1 MIAKDLRSAYE
12 PGGRG
17 KRWFKVKEAQSVDC
31 VIIAADRGSGRRRGW
46 LSNYHLAVRQ
56 GDGFA
61 DVGKTFKGLTDRQ
74 FAEMT
79 ERLGA
84 LAIADDGYTVRVRP
98 EVVVEV
104 AYNEIQKSPSYPSGF
119 ALRFARITRVRDDKA
134 PPRRPASTS
143 FAGSTRVNS
152 RPRDAPR
159 SSACA
164 RMMPSAFMGG
174 TLGRCLALTALL
186 LLVSSDRPALGN
198 PEDGRRGSRPPSRTS
213 SATTGD
219 APSRRRGR
227 PRRASHRSSAR
238 FRPSR
243 AARVIP
249 ISSGIGSRAVHAKS
263 MGPGISG
270 QLAEMIKSEPAGAR
284 SCFTCHAPL
293 AEQAPLIRGGEGL
306 VPNPDLDTHL
316 QSQGV
321 VCASCHVRGHQRFG
335 PPRRDGTVA
344 SRAPRESLP
353 HNGLTRTTAFLR
365 SEFCAS
371 CHQFA
376 PNGLA
381 LNGKLLENTFE
392 EWRASP
398 AARRGRQC
406 QDCHMPDRRHL
417 WRGIHDPEMVK
428 SGVQIKLVTGRARY
442 RPGEKLTA
450 RLTITSTGVGHDFP
464 TYVTPRVLV
473 RAQLLDAAGEPVPG
487 SLEERAIGR
496 EVPLDLS
503 REIADTR
510 IPAGGGSRSTMLVGS
525 IARDSVSA

>member
-1 MIAKDLRSAYE
+1 
-12 PGGRG
+12 
-17 KRWFKVKEAQSVDC
+17 
-31 VIIAADRGSGRRRGW
+31 
-46 LSNYHLAVRQ
+46 
-56 GDGFA
+56 
-61 DVGKTFKGLTDRQ
+61 
-74 FAEMT
+74 MT
-79 ERLGA
+79 
-84 LAIADDGYTVRVRP
+84 
-98 EVVVEV
+98 
-104 AYNEIQKSPSYPSGF
+104 
-119 ALRFARITRVRDDKA
+119 
-134 PPRRPASTS
+134 
-143 FAGSTRVNS
+143 
-152 RPRDAPR
+152 
-159 SSACA
+159 
-164 RMMPSAFMGG
+164 SAFMGG
-174 TLGRCLALTALL
+174 MLGRLLALTALL

-198 PEDGRRGSRPPSRTS
+198 G
-213 SATTGD
+213 
-219 APSRRRGR
+219 GR
-227 PRRASHRSSAR
+227 PARISPAEQDFIRDHWRRPIPPQGMAPTRFSPLERSLS
-238 FRPSR
+238 
-243 AARVIP
+243 P
-249 ISSGIGSRAVHAKS
+249 ISCGTCHLDQFRDWQSSVHAKS

-270 QLAEMIKSEPAGAR
+270 QLAEMIKNDPAAAR

-293 AEQAPLIRGGEGL
+293 AEQAPLIRGSEGL

-376 PNGLA
+376 PNGLT
-381 LNGKLLENTFE
+381 LNGKPLENTFE

-398 AARRGRQC
+398 AARRGQQC

-428 SGVQIKLVTGRARY
+428 SGVQIKLVTGRTRY

-473 RAQLLDAAGEPVPG
+473 RAELLDAAGEPVPG

-510 IPAGGGSRSTMLVGS
+510 IPAGGRFMLDYARQLDHPGLRLRVRVTVFPDHFYTEFFESLLDSGAGDGDAQIREALDATRRSAFV
-525 IARDSVSA
+525 IFDRDVPLM

>member
-1 MIAKDLRSAYE
+1 M
-12 PGGRG
+12 
-17 KRWFKVKEAQSVDC
+17 
-31 VIIAADRGSGRRRGW
+31 
-46 LSNYHLAVRQ
+46 
-56 GDGFA
+56 
-61 DVGKTFKGLTDRQ
+61 
-74 FAEMT
+74 
-79 ERLGA
+79 
-84 LAIADDGYTVRVRP
+84 RVM
-98 EVVVEV
+98 
-104 AYNEIQKSPSYPSGF
+104 A
-119 ALRFARITRVRDDKA
+119 
-134 PPRRPASTS
+134 
-143 FAGSTRVNS
+143 
-152 RPRDAPR
+152 
-159 SSACA
+159 
-164 RMMPSAFMGG
+164 SAFTGG
-174 TLGRCLALTALL
+174 MPWRLLALTALL

-198 PEDGRRGSRPPSRTS
+198 G
-213 SATTGD
+213 
-219 APSRRRGR
+219 GR
-227 PRRASHRSSAR
+227 PARISPAEQDFIRDHWRRPIPSQGTAPARFSSLERSLSPVSCGTCHPDQFRDWRSSW
-238 FRPSR
+238 
-243 AARVIP
+243 
-249 ISSGIGSRAVHAKS
+249 HAKS

-270 QLAEMIKSEPAGAR
+270 QLAEMIKSEPATAR

-293 AEQAPLIRGGEGL
+293 AEQAPLIRATEGL

-335 PPRRDGTVA
+335 PPQRDGMVA

-353 HNGLTRTTAFLR
+353 HNGFTRTTAFLR

-381 LNGKLLENTFE
+381 LSGKLIENTFE

-398 AARRGRQC
+398 AARRGQQC

-417 WRGIHDPEMVK
+417 WRGIHDPETVK

-442 RPGEKLTA
+442 RPNEKLTA

-473 RAQLLDAAGEPVPG
+473 RAELLDAAGESVPG

-510 IPAGGGSRSTMLVGS
+510 IPAGGRFTLDYARQLDRPGLRLRVSVTVFPDHFYTGFFESLLDSGAGDGDAQIREALDATRRSAFV
-525 IARDSVSA
+525 IFDRDVPLM

>member
-1 MIAKDLRSAYE
+1 MSRMRRAGVRWPRSRGGRYLAERLVVDTVDAAHAFHARAVADGHEGVIAKDLRSAYE

-79 ERLGA
+79 ERLDA
-84 LAIADDGYTVRVRP
+84 LAVADDGYTVRVRP

-134 PPRRPASTS
+134 PPLGDQPRRASPALRASIRDQGTRRGVALCACDGLHTHGRYARAAPRVDRAPPAPVLRPA
-143 FAGSTRVNS
+143 
-152 RPRDAPR
+152 RPWQSR
-159 SSACA
+159 SS
-164 RMMPSAFMGG
+164 
-174 TLGRCLALTALL
+174 
-186 LLVSSDRPALGN
+186 
-198 PEDGRRGSRPPSRTS
+198 RRGSRPPSRRS

-219 APSRRRGR
+219 APSRRRATA
-227 PRRASHRSSAR
+227 PAR
-238 FRPSR
+238 FSPLERSLAPVSCGTCHPDQFR
-243 AARVIP
+243 DWQ
-249 ISSGIGSRAVHAKS
+249 SSVHAKS
-263 MGPGISG
+263 MGPGIAG
-270 QLAEMIKSEPAGAR
+270 QLAEMIKSEPATAR

-398 AARRGRQC
+398 AARRGQQC

-428 SGVQIKLVTGRARY
+428 SGVQIKLVTGR
-442 RPGEKLTA
+442 
-450 RLTITSTGVGHDFP
+450 
-464 TYVTPRVLV
+464 
-473 RAQLLDAAGEPVPG
+473 RAL
-487 SLEERAIGR
+487 
-496 EVPLDLS
+496 
-503 REIADTR
+503 
-510 IPAGGGSRSTMLVGS
+510 PAG
-525 IARDSVSA
+525 

>member
-1 MIAKDLRSAYE
+1 MTSA
-12 PGGRG
+12 
-17 KRWFKVKEAQSVDC
+17 
-31 VIIAADRGSGRRRGW
+31 
-46 LSNYHLAVRQ
+46 L
-56 GDGFA
+56 
-61 DVGKTFKGLTDRQ
+61 
-74 FAEMT
+74 
-79 ERLGA
+79 
-84 LAIADDGYTVRVRP
+84 
-98 EVVVEV
+98 
-104 AYNEIQKSPSYPSGF
+104 
-119 ALRFARITRVRDDKA
+119 
-134 PPRRPASTS
+134 
-143 FAGSTRVNS
+143 
-152 RPRDAPR
+152 
-159 SSACA
+159 
-164 RMMPSAFMGG
+164 MGG
-174 TLGRCLALTALL
+174 MLWRLLALTVLL
-186 LLVSSDRPALGN
+186 LVVSSDRPALGK
-198 PEDGRRGSRPPSRTS
+198 P
-213 SATTGD
+213 
-219 APSRRRGR
+219 GR
-227 PRRASHRSSAR
+227 PARISPAEQDFIRDHWRRPIPPQGAAPPRFSPLERSLSPVSCGTCHPDQ
-238 FRPSR
+238 FRDWQ
-243 AARVIP
+243 
-249 ISSGIGSRAVHAKS
+249 SSWHAKS

-293 AEQAPLIRGGEGL
+293 AEQAPLIRGSEGL
-306 VPNPDLDTHL
+306 VPNPDLDAHL

-381 LNGKLLENTFE
+381 LSGKLLENTFE

-398 AARRGRQC
+398 AARRGQQC

-442 RPGEKLTA
+442 RPGEKVTA
-450 RLTITSTGVGHDFP
+450 RLTITNTGVGHDFP

-473 RAQLLDAAGEPVPG
+473 QAQLLDAAGEPVPG

-510 IPAGGGSRSTMLVGS
+510 IPAGGRFTLDYARQLDRPGLRLRVSVTVFPDHFYTGFFESLLDNGAGDGEAQIREALDATRRSAFV
-525 IARDSVSA
+525 IFDRDVPLM

>member
-1 MIAKDLRSAYE
+1 M
-12 PGGRG
+12 
-17 KRWFKVKEAQSVDC
+17 
-31 VIIAADRGSGRRRGW
+31 
-46 LSNYHLAVRQ
+46 
-56 GDGFA
+56 
-61 DVGKTFKGLTDRQ
+61 
-74 FAEMT
+74 
-79 ERLGA
+79 
-84 LAIADDGYTVRVRP
+84 
-98 EVVVEV
+98 
-104 AYNEIQKSPSYPSGF
+104 
-119 ALRFARITRVRDDKA
+119 
-134 PPRRPASTS
+134 ASTL
-143 FAGSTRVNS
+143 
-152 RPRDAPR
+152 
-159 SSACA
+159 
-164 RMMPSAFMGG
+164 MGG
-174 TLGRCLALTALL
+174 TLGRRLALTALL
-186 LLVSSDRPALGN
+186 LLLSSDRPALGN
-198 PEDGRRGSRPPSRTS
+198 P
-213 SATTGD
+213 
-219 APSRRRGR
+219 GR
-227 PRRASHRSSAR
+227 PARISPAEQAFIRDHWRRPIPPQGAAPAR
-238 FRPSR
+238 FSPLERSLSPVSCGTCHPDQFR
-243 AARVIP
+243 DWQ
-249 ISSGIGSRAVHAKS
+249 SSVHAKS

-270 QLAEMIKSEPAGAR
+270 QLAEMIKSEPAAAR

-293 AEQAPLIRGGEGL
+293 AEQAPLIRGSEGL
-306 VPNPDLDTHL
+306 VPNPDLDPLL

-398 AARRGRQC
+398 AARRGQQC

-473 RAQLLDAAGEPVPG
+473 RAELLDAAGEPVPG

-510 IPAGGGSRSTMLVGS
+510 IPAGGRFTLDYARRLDRPGLRLRVSVTVFPDHFYTGFFESLLDSGAGDGEAQIREALDATRRSAFVIFEREVPLM
-525 IARDSVSA
+525 

>member
-1 MIAKDLRSAYE
+1 M
-12 PGGRG
+12 
-17 KRWFKVKEAQSVDC
+17 
-31 VIIAADRGSGRRRGW
+31 
-46 LSNYHLAVRQ
+46 
-56 GDGFA
+56 
-61 DVGKTFKGLTDRQ
+61 
-74 FAEMT
+74 
-79 ERLGA
+79 
-84 LAIADDGYTVRVRP
+84 
-98 EVVVEV
+98 
-104 AYNEIQKSPSYPSGF
+104 
-119 ALRFARITRVRDDKA
+119 
-134 PPRRPASTS
+134 AST
-143 FAGSTRVNS
+143 
-152 RPRDAPR
+152 
-159 SSACA
+159 
-164 RMMPSAFMGG
+164 FMGG
-174 TLGRCLALTALL
+174 TLGRRLALTALL
-186 LLVSSDRPALGN
+186 LLLSSDRPALGH
-198 PEDGRRGSRPPSRTS
+198 P
-213 SATTGD
+213 
-219 APSRRRGR
+219 GR
-227 PRRASHRSSAR
+227 PARISPAEQEFIRDHWRRLIPPQGTAPAR
-238 FRPSR
+238 FSPLERSLAPVSCGTCHPDQFR
-243 AARVIP
+243 DWQ
-249 ISSGIGSRAVHAKS
+249 SSVHAKS

-270 QLAEMIKSEPAGAR
+270 QLAEMIKSDPAAAR

-293 AEQAPLIRGGEGL
+293 AEQAPLIRGSEGL

-335 PPRRDGTVA
+335 PPRRDGTIA

-398 AARRGRQC
+398 AARRGQQC

-428 SGVQIKLVTGRARY
+428 SGVRIKLVTGRARY
-442 RPGEKLTA
+442 RTGQQVTA
-450 RLTITSTGVGHDFP
+450 RLTITSIGVGHDFP

-487 SLEERAIGR
+487 SREERAIGR

-510 IPAGGGSRSTMLVGS
+510 IPAGGRFTLDYARQLDRPGLRLRVSVTVFPDHFYTGFFESLLDSGAGDGDAQIREALDATRRSAFV
-525 IARDSVSA
+525 IFDRDIPLM

>member
-1 MIAKDLRSAYE
+1 MA
-12 PGGRG
+12 
-17 KRWFKVKEAQSVDC
+17 
-31 VIIAADRGSGRRRGW
+31 
-46 LSNYHLAVRQ
+46 
-56 GDGFA
+56 
-61 DVGKTFKGLTDRQ
+61 
-74 FAEMT
+74 
-79 ERLGA
+79 
-84 LAIADDGYTVRVRP
+84 
-98 EVVVEV
+98 
-104 AYNEIQKSPSYPSGF
+104 
-119 ALRFARITRVRDDKA
+119 
-134 PPRRPASTS
+134 
-143 FAGSTRVNS
+143 
-152 RPRDAPR
+152 
-159 SSACA
+159 
-164 RMMPSAFMGG
+164 SAFTGG
-174 TLGRCLALTALL
+174 MLWRLLALTALL

-198 PEDGRRGSRPPSRTS
+198 G
-213 SATTGD
+213 
-219 APSRRRGR
+219 GR
-227 PRRASHRSSAR
+227 PARISPAEQDFIRDHWGRPIPPQGTAPAR
-238 FRPSR
+238 FSPLERSLSPASCGTCHPDQLR
-243 AARVIP
+243 DWQ
-249 ISSGIGSRAVHAKS
+249 SSWHAKS

-270 QLAEMIKSEPAGAR
+270 QLAEMIKSEPATAR

-293 AEQAPLIRGGEGL
+293 AEQAPLIRGNEGL

-398 AARRGRQC
+398 AARRGQQC

-442 RPGEKLTA
+442 RTGEKLTA

-473 RAQLLDAAGEPVPG
+473 RAQLLDAVGEPVPG
-487 SLEERAIGR
+487 SLEERSIGR

-510 IPAGGGSRSTMLVGS
+510 IPAGGRFTLDYARQLDRPGLRLRVSVTVFPDHFYTGFFESLLDSGAGDGEAQIREALDATRRSAFV
-525 IARDSVSA
+525 IFDRDVPLM